1 MKPGKTPFI
10 GSIDN
15 NIEVSGF
22 AGQRPIH
29 KGNTITVPAGRLP
42 GV

>member
-1 MKPGKTPFI
+1 VKPGKTPFI
-10 GSIDN
+10 GSIDIN
-15 NIEVSGF
+15 NEVAGF

-29 KGNTITVPAGRLP
+29 KGSTITVPAGRLP